1 MTIISK
7 KFLNN
12 KRGFLLVFSSFNFL
26 HKQFINFTN
35 NMFISSKK
43 IANKIS
49 VQSTH
54 LIKKSI
60 FGLTTLSLALGGLT
74 ALAQNPG
81 SLGIM
86 PTTSDPK
93 NPQTKTWFLEKVEAG
108 SSVSRAVNILN
119 FYKEDKE
126 VEIRAK
132 DNIQTRDGSWDFKDN
147 AVKDEFL
154 GTWVKLEKEK
164 ISVPAGKSAEAK
176 FTVNVPSD
184 AKPGEYGGVVAVQL
198 PTIADNQ
205 GVAIE
210 NRVGSR
216 IYLTVPGD
224 LKMAVKMDNF
234 EFLSPKSLNYS
245 QSTSD
250 KVAMQLN
257 FENVGNIFTKSFGKV
272 QITTPTGTIEQVVD
286 KDLAPREKPF
296 LFNFTTNESWQVGK
310 YKAKIELNNR
320 PIINNKGEVADSS
333 PTKILE
339 TEFDMTQDIISAI
352 KSDRQN
358 PAQAVQQQQSVS
370 AGNKT
375 FAIGDNQSSEVAV
388 SSSTVS
394 SPASQSSSQVAEVK
408 KEEKTDYM
416 PILLAGVGVLAL
428 IIIVLLVFLLKK
440 KGAKEEVKAQTKT
453 ETVEKSTESKN
464 E

>member
-1 MTIISK
+1 
-7 KFLNN
+7 
-12 KRGFLLVFSSFNFL
+12 
-26 HKQFINFTN
+26 
-35 NMFISSKK
+35 MFISSKK

-49 VQSTH
+49 VQSTQ

-74 ALAQNPG
+74 TLAQNPG

-93 NPQTKTWFLEKVEAG
+93 NSQTKTWFLEKVEAG

-126 VEIRAK
+126 VEVRAK

-154 GTWVKLEKEK
+154 GSWVKLEKDK
-164 ISVPAGKSAEAK
+164 VSVPAGKSTEAK

-184 AKPGEYGGVVAVQL
+184 AKPGEYGGVIAVQL

-224 LKMAVKMDNF
+224 LKMAVKMDKF

-320 PIINNKGEVADSS
+320 PIINNKGELVDSS
-333 PTKILE
+333 PAKILE
-339 TEFDMTQDIISAI
+339 TEFDMTQDIIDAI

-375 FAIGDNQSSEVAV
+375 FAIGDEQSTASV
-388 SSSTVS
+388 SSQSAPVT
-394 SPASQSSSQVAEVK
+394 SQSSSQAVEVK

>member
-1 MTIISK
+1 
-7 KFLNN
+7 
-12 KRGFLLVFSSFNFL
+12 
-26 HKQFINFTN
+26 
-35 NMFISSKK
+35 MFISSKK

-49 VQSTH
+49 VQSTQ

-60 FGLTTLSLALGGLT
+60 FGLTSLSLAFGGLT
-74 ALAQNPG
+74 TLAQNTG

-86 PTTSDPK
+86 PTTSDP
-93 NPQTKTWFLEKVEAG
+93 NNSQTKTWFLEKVEAG
-108 SSVSRAVNILN
+108 SSVSRAVNVLN

-126 VEIRAK
+126 VEVRAK

-154 GTWVKLEKEK
+154 GSWVKLEKDK
-164 ISVPAGKSAEAK
+164 VSVPAGKNTEAK
-176 FTVNVPSD
+176 FTINVPSD

-224 LKMAVKMDNF
+224 LKMAVKMDKF
-234 EFLSPKSLNYS
+234 EFLSPKSVNYS

-272 QITTPTGTIEQVVD
+272 QITTPSGTVEQVVD

-320 PIINNKGEVADSS
+320 PIINNKGELVDSS
-333 PTKILE
+333 PAKILE
-339 TEFDMTQDIISAI
+339 TEFDMTQEISSAI
-352 KSDRQN
+352 KRDRQN
-358 PAQAVQQQQSVS
+358 PAQAVQQNTST
-370 AGNKT
+370 GNKT
-375 FAIGDNQSSEVAV
+375 FAIGDEQITASV
-388 SSSTVS
+388 SSQ
-394 SPASQSSSQVAEVK
+394 PAPVTSQSSSQTVETK
-408 KEEKTDYM
+408 KEEKADYM

-440 KGAKEEVKAQTKT
+440 KGTKEEVKVETKT
-453 ETVEKSTESKN
+453 ETVEKSTEPKK